1 MATALTKDFLVKS
14 GLTVQGTSDVS
25 SSTNSTQTLQVNG
38 GASIAKKLYVG
49 GDLNVSG
56 GITFSGATTST
67 GAFNIL
73 STASATTAGLGALT
87 VAGGG
92 YFGNNLVVMG
102 TAASTGTTSSNALY
116 VAGGAGIAGSLVVGG
131 VTLFKNDVTFS
142 GTATYVYSTNT
153 FYTDNILE
161 VHVPP
166 GGIYSDWALDDG
178 KDIGFRFHYYT
189 PSGVSGTDTNA
200 ALVLSN
206 SGNRMLEW
214 YSSGAEG
221 GTGQYSGAQYGG
233 FKTGYIQLT
242 TATAALSTVSGAFQV
257 VGGAGIGKDVYAGST
272 VSGATLVGRNLTS
285 GRVAFVST
293 TTTGL
298 LIDDAGL
305 VYVPDADLLVTT
317 VTLAQTATNIA
328 SGLAGDIHM
337 QTGAGLTSFIRAGST
352 GSILVSNGSTATF
365 TSTGSI
371 VVAWAAGSDRANAAT
386 NLLNGTAGQ
395 IPYQTGI
402 STTGFI
408 AVGTSGYILQSN
420 GTSVPTW
427 VASTATAAGT
437 AITATNIGGGFATA
451 IPYQSNTGTTN
462 FDQAFRWDSTN
473 AIARIANGI
482 FTGTNV
488 STNTTTGALQ
498 VLNGG
503 AGIGG
508 NLNVGGGANIIGI
521 TTVTNATQST
531 TTNTGALQIVNGG
544 AGIGGNVN
552 IGGGLKV
559 TGQTTITNTTNATST
574 VTGALQVAGG
584 VGIGG
589 DLWVGG
595 NIYLDGVGLDTVY
608 GTTATFTQIYATGT
622 NVSSSTTTG
631 ALQVIGG
638 VGIGGNL
645 YVGGVHHN
653 IGTLY
658 ADANI
663 TGGLNTGS
671 LIVTGGSYVSGQQY
685 VSGRLTVATAAITT
699 SSPISTTVNSY
710 GLSVT
715 GGTYS
720 NVGEGTGTVA
730 TLNFNTFAGSTI
742 TSSLTATVTS
752 TFTNAATVYISGAPT
767 STTAS
772 VTLSNSWGLYSVA
785 GIRSDGVSYLS
796 NTSSATSTST
806 GALKVEGGI
815 GVGGAI
821 VVGGTVTAPTFI
833 GALTGIATTATNI
846 AGGSLGQLHYQTGG
860 GSTGFIGTGTVG
872 ALLQQGANTSTF
884 VSSSTIHVGT
894 ANYAASAGSA
904 GGATLLAIT
913 NNQAST
919 NPYYLISVSTST
931 GNNTATT
938 VAGWGPYV
946 IPSSGVVVINT
957 NTVSGGSAQGALV
970 VGGGVGVGGNLV
982 VGGNST
988 VTNTLFVLSASNA
1001 NALNTGALQ
1010 VKSGGV
1016 SVNNDVYVGGTVTA
1030 GATGAA
1036 TSGTVVPAFFSNNT
1050 LLASYTS
1057 PAITTTA
1064 SQNLDVFAA
1073 GTYRTAKYF
1082 IQVTSLGGTG
1092 VHITEITV
1100 FHDNTNVYLTEYG
1113 TAYSNAL
1120 SNTPIGTFDANLG
1133 GGNVT
1138 LTFTPSA
1145 VSTGTTVKV
1154 TRMGTTL

>member
-1 MATALTKDFLVKS
+1 MSTALIKDFLVKS
-14 GLTVQGTSDVS
+14 GLTVQGTSDVT

-49 GDLNVSG
+49 GDLNIGG
-56 GITFSGATTST
+56 GIVLNGVSTST
-67 GAFNIL
+67 GALNIL
-73 STASATTAGLGALT
+73 STASATIAGGGALT

-92 YFGNNLVVMG
+92 YFGNNLVIMG
-102 TAASTGTTSSNALY
+102 TAASTSTTSSNALY

-131 VTLFKNDVTFS
+131 VTTFKDVVTFS
-142 GTATYVYSTNT
+142 GTATFILSTNT

-166 GGIYSDWALDDG
+166 GGVQADWTLDDG

-189 PSGVSGTDTNA
+189 GGTDTNA
-200 ALVLSN
+200 ALVMAN
-206 SGNRMLEW
+206 DGNRMLEW

-221 GTGQYSGAQYGG
+221 AGGTYSGAQYGG

-242 TATAALSTVSGAFQV
+242 TATAALATNAGAFQV

-285 GRVAFVST
+285 GRIAFVST
-293 TTTGL
+293 TTAGL

-317 VTLAQTATNIA
+317 VTSAITATNIA

-337 QTGAGLTSFIRAGST
+337 QTAAGITSFIRAGST

-365 TSTGSI
+365 TSTSSI
-371 VVAWAAGSDRANAAT
+371 VVAWAAGADRANAAT
-386 NLLNGTAGQ
+386 NILNGSAGQ

-402 STTGFI
+402 SSTGFI

-420 GTSVPTW
+420 GTSAPTW

-437 AITATNIGGGFATA
+437 AITATNVAGGFATA

-462 FDQAFRWDSTN
+462 FDQAFRWDSAAATV
-473 AIARIANGI
+473 RIANAI
-482 FTGTNV
+482 FTGTN
-488 STNTTTGALQ
+488 STNTTSGALQ
-498 VLNGG
+498 ILNGG

-508 NLNVGGGANIIGI
+508 NLNVGGGVSVIGI
-521 TTVTNATQST
+521 TTVTNATQSNST
-531 TTNTGALQIVNGG
+531 ITGALQILNGG

-559 TGQTTITNTTNATST
+559 IGVTTITNTANAIST
-574 VTGALQVAGG
+574 TTGALQIIGG

-622 NVSSSTTTG
+622 NVSTSTSTG
-631 ALQVIGG
+631 ALQVRGG
-638 VGIGGNL
+638 VGIGGDL
-645 YVGGVHHN
+645 FVGG
-653 IGTLY
+653 IGDFAGAIY

-663 TGGLNTGS
+663 AGGLNTGS
-671 LIVTGGSYVSGQQY
+671 LIVSGTGGAYIGGKQY
-685 VSGRLTVATAAITT
+685 ISGRLTVATAASTT
-699 SSPISTTVNSY
+699 SSPISTTVQNY
-710 GLSVT
+710 GLNVT

-720 NVGEGTGTVA
+720 NIGEGTGTVA
-730 TLNFNTFAGSTI
+730 TLVFNTFGSSSI

-752 TFTNAATVYISGAPT
+752 TFTNAATVYIAGAPT

-785 GIRSDGVSYLS
+785 GIRSDGVSLIG
-796 NTSSATSTST
+796 NST
-806 GALKVEGGI
+806 GVTNSTNGALVVTGGV
-815 GVGGAI
+815 GVGGGM
-821 VVGGTVTAPTFI
+821 VVAGTVTATTFA
-833 GALTGIATTATNI
+833 GNLTGVVTTATNV
-846 AGGSLGQLHYQTGG
+846 AGGSIGLIPYQTGVG
-860 GSTGFIGTGTVG
+860 ATGYIGTGTVG
-872 ALLQQGANTSTF
+872 ALLQQGANTATF
-884 VSSSTIHVGT
+884 VSSATIHVGT
-894 ANYAASAGSA
+894 ANYAVTAGSA
-904 GGATLLAIT
+904 GGATLVAIT
-913 NNQAST
+913 NNQAAT
-919 NPYYLISVSTST
+919 NPYYLVSVSTST

-957 NTVSGGSAQGALV
+957 NTVAGSSTQGALQV
-970 VGGGVGVGGNLV
+970 VGGAGIGGNLV

-988 VTNTLFVLSASNA
+988 VTNTLYVLSASNA

-1010 VKSGGV
+1010 VKNGGA

-1057 PAITTTA
+1057 PAILTTA
-1064 SQNLDVFAA
+1064 TQNLDVFAA

-1100 FHDNTNVYLTEYG
+1100 FHDNTNVYLNEYG

-1120 SNTPIGTFDANLG
+1120 SNTPIGTFDATLG

-1138 LTFTPSA
+1138 LTFTPLA

>member
-1 MATALTKDFLVKS
+1 MATALIKDFLVKS
-14 GLTVQGTSDVS
+14 GLTVQGTSDVT

-49 GDLNVSG
+49 GDLNVGG
-56 GITFSGATTST
+56 GITFNGETTST

-73 STASATTAGLGALT
+73 STASATTAGLGALK

-92 YFGNNLVVMG
+92 YFGKNLVVMAS
-102 TAASTGTTSSNALY
+102 TASTGTTSSNALY
-116 VAGGAGIAGSLVVGG
+116 VAGGAGIDGSLIVGG
-131 VTLFKNDVTFS
+131 STLFKGDVTFS

-161 VHVPP
+161 IHAPP
-166 GGIYSDWALDDG
+166 GGIYADWTLDDG

-221 GTGQYSGAQYGG
+221 GTGAYSGAQYGG

-242 TATAALSTVSGAFQV
+242 TATAALASNGGAFQV

-293 TTTGL
+293 TTAGL

-305 VYVPDADLLVTT
+305 VYVPDADLLVTR
-317 VTLAQTATNIA
+317 VTSAITATNIA
-328 SGLAGDIHM
+328 SGLAGWIPM
-337 QTGAGLTSFIRAGST
+337 QTAAGLTSFIHAGTASQ
-352 GSILVSNGSTATF
+352 ILVSNGSTATF

-371 VVAWAAGSDRANAAT
+371 IVGFAGVADRANAST

-408 AVGTSGYILQSN
+408 AVGISGYILQSN
-420 GTSVPTW
+420 GTAAPTW

-437 AITATNIGGGFATA
+437 AITATNIAGGFASA
-451 IPYQSNTGTTN
+451 IPYQTSAGITN
-462 FDQAFRWDSTN
+462 FDQAFRWDSAAATV
-473 AIARIANGI
+473 RVTNGI
-482 FTGTNV
+482 FTGTNA
-488 STNTTTGALQ
+488 STSPTTGALQ
-498 VLNGG
+498 T
-503 AGIGG
+503 
-508 NLNVGGGANIIGI
+508 VGGVGVGGELYVGGI
-521 TTVTNATQST
+521 AHFINSTQST
-531 TTNTGALQIVNGG
+531 STNTGGVQIDGG

-559 TGQTTITNTTNATST
+559 TGLTTITNTANATST
-574 VTGALQVAGG
+574 ITGALQVVGG

-608 GTTATFTQIYATGT
+608 GTTATFTQIFATGT
-622 NVSSSTTTG
+622 NVSGSTSTG
-631 ALQVIGG
+631 ALQVRGG

-645 YVGGVHHN
+645 FVGGVGDFA
-653 IGTLY
+653 GTLY

-671 LIVTGGSYVSGQQY
+671 LIVTGGAYVSGQQY
-685 VSGRLTVATAAITT
+685 VSGRLTVATAALTT
-699 SSPISTTVNSY
+699 SSPISTTINNY
-710 GLSVT
+710 GLNVT

-720 NVGEGTGTVA
+720 NIGEGTGTTA
-730 TLNFNTFAGSTI
+730 LLAFNTFGGSSI

-752 TFTNAATVYISGAPT
+752 TFTNAASVYISGAPT

-785 GIRSDGVSYLS
+785 GIRSDGVSLIS
-796 NTSSATSTST
+796 NTTGVTSAAT
-806 GALKVEGGI
+806 GALRVTGGVGI
-815 GVGGAI
+815 GGGLFVSGI
-821 VVGGTVTAPTFI
+821 VTATTFV
-833 GALTGIATTATNI
+833 GALTGVATTATNI
-846 AGGSLGQLHYQTGG
+846 AGGSLGQLHYQTGVG
-860 GSTGFIGTGTVG
+860 ATGFIGTGTVG
-872 ALLQQGANTSTF
+872 SLLQQGANTSTF
-884 VSSSTIHVGT
+884 VSTSSIHVGT
-894 ANYAASAGSA
+894 ASYAAVAGSA
-904 GGATLLAIT
+904 SGATALTIT

-919 NPYYLISVSTST
+919 NPYYLVSVSTST

-982 VGGNST
+982 VAGNTT
-988 VTNTLFVLSASNA
+988 VTNTLFVLNGSNA

-1010 VKSGGV
+1010 VRSGGV

-1050 LLASYTS
+1050 LIASYTS
-1057 PAITTTA
+1057 PAILTTA
-1064 SQNLDVFAA
+1064 PQNLDVFAA

-1082 IQVTSLGGTG
+1082 IQVTSLGGQG
-1092 VHITEITV
+1092 VQITEITV
-1100 FHDNTNVYLTEYG
+1100 FHDGTNVYLNEYA

-1120 SNTPIGTFDANLG
+1120 NNTPIGTFDANLG
-1133 GGNVT
+1133 GGNIT
-1138 LTFTPSA
+1138 LTFTPNA
-1145 VSTGTTVKV
+1145 ISTGTTVKV
-1154 TRMGTTL
+1154 TRLGTTL